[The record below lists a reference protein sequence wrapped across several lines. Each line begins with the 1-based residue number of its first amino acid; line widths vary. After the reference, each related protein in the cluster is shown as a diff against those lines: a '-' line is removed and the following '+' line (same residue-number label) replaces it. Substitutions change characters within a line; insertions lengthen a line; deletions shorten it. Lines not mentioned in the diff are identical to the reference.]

1 MDNIKIK
8 DIDSSDRPREKMIFE
23 GVESLTNEELLAVII
38 DTGNKE
44 VSAIG
49 LASRILRKS
58 GGIKGLADM
67 DLKSLQEING
77 IGPAKSAR
85 IFAAMELSKRISK
98 ILSKQKF
105 DVNSPSSIANLFME
119 ELRYKKKEVVKVL
132 LLDTKNNIISDLLVS
147 EGSLN
152 ASIVHPREVY
162 VEAVKRSANKIIV
175 VHNHPSG
182 DPSPSNEDIKI
193 TKRLYDS
200 GEILGIELLD
210 HVIIGDGNYCSLR
223 ELNYI

>member
-8 DIDSSDRPREKMIFE
+8 DIDSNDRPREKMFFE
-23 GVESLTNEELLAVII
+23 GIESLTNEELLAILI

-49 LASRILRKS
+49 LANRILIKS

-98 ILSKQKF
+98 ILSKHKF
-105 DVNSPSSIANLFME
+105 DINSPSSIANLFME

-162 VEAVKRSANKIIV
+162 LEAVKRSANKIIV

>member
-23 GVESLTNEELLAVII
+23 GVESLTNEELLAVLI

>member
-1 MDNIKIK
+1 MDNVKIK
-8 DIDSSDRPREKMIFE
+8 DIDSNSRPREKIIFE
-23 GVESLTNEELLAVII
+23 GIESLTNEELLAVLI

>member
-49 LASRILRKS
+49 LASKILIKS

>member
-1 MDNIKIK
+1 
-8 DIDSSDRPREKMIFE
+8 
-23 GVESLTNEELLAVII
+23 
-38 DTGNKE
+38 
-44 VSAIG
+44 
-49 LASRILRKS
+49 
-58 GGIKGLADM
+58 M

>member
-1 MDNIKIK
+1 MDNIKIR
-8 DIDSSDRPREKMIFE
+8 DIDSSSRPREKIIFE
-23 GVESLTNEELLAVII
+23 GIESLTNEELLAVLI

>member
-1 MDNIKIK
+1 MDNIKIR
-8 DIDSSDRPREKMIFE
+8 DIDSSSRPREKIIFE
-23 GVESLTNEELLAVII
+23 GIESLTNEELLAVLI

-152 ASIVHPREVY
+152 APIVHPREVY

>member
-1 MDNIKIK
+1 MEDMKIK
-8 DIDSSDRPREKMIFE
+8 DIEENQRPREKMLIE
-23 GVESLTNEELLAVII
+23 GIENLSNEELLAILI
-38 DTGNKE
+38 NTGSKE
-44 VSAIG
+44 LSSIG
-49 LASRILRKS
+49 LAGIILRKS
-58 GGIKGLADM
+58 GGIKGLVEM
-67 DLKSLQEING
+67 DLNSLQEING
-77 IGPAKSAR
+77 IGPAKATT

-98 ILSKQKF
+98 IIGRQKF
-105 DVNSPSSIANLFME
+105 DIKSPQSISQLFME

-132 LLDTKNNIISDLLVS
+132 LLDTKNNIITDAVVS

-162 VEAVKRSANKIIV
+162 IEAVKRSANKIIV